1 MDFVSTCKRTWRRLG
16 VPRRDAAE
24 MLAELDADLV
34 AAAEGGVRPEDY
46 LGADPRAFA
55 IEWAEA
61 RGLVRPRLRL
71 LSTSAAAL
79 VGALPGAG
87 FALFAAY
94 GLSSEAIGDIFG
106 TPVRVGENAYQNFFE
121 PPAWLILGLYALG
134 ALFAYAGALAGVSGM
149 LGWWLDSA
157 RARTQRLL
165 AATLPLGTLGAIG
178 ATILFAWTQNF
189 GTSPS
194 VVFADALV
202 AGLAFALFVA
212 GIRVA
217 AVRGQVEPRPVT
229 LLPTTY

>member
-1 MDFVSTCKRTWRRLG
+1 MDVVRTCKRTWRRLG
-16 VPRRDAAE
+16 VPRREATE

-46 LGADPRAFA
+46 VGADLRAFA

-61 RGLVRPRLRL
+61 RRLVRPRLRL

-106 TPVRVGENAYQNFFE
+106 TPVRVGENAYQNYFE

-134 ALFAYAGALAGVSGM
+134 ALFAYAGALASVSGV
-149 LGWWLDSA
+149 LAWWLDPA

-165 AATLPLGTLGAIG
+165 GATLPLGTLGAIA

-202 AGLAFALFVA
+202 AGFAFALFVA
-212 GIRVA
+212 GVRVA
-217 AVRGQVEPRPVT
+217 AVRRQVKPGPVT
-229 LLPTTY
+229 LLPTT

>member
-1 MDFVSTCKRTWRRLG
+1 MDVVRMCKRTWRRLG
-16 VPRRDAAE
+16 VPRSDAAE

-34 AAAEGGVRPEDY
+34 AAAEEGVRPENY
-46 LGADPRAFA
+46 VGADPRAFA

-79 VGALPGAG
+79 AGALPGAG

-94 GLSSEAIGDIFG
+94 GLSSAAIGDIFG
-106 TPVRVGENAYQNFFE
+106 APVRVGENAYQNYFE

-134 ALFAYAGALAGVSGM
+134 ALFAYAGALASVSGV
-149 LGWWLDSA
+149 LRWWLDPA

-165 AATLPLGTLGAIG
+165 AATLPLGTVSAIA

-212 GIRVA
+212 GVRLA
-217 AVRGQVEPRPVT
+217 ALRGQGDPGRAT
-229 LLPTTY
+229 LLPTT

>member
-1 MDFVSTCKRTWRRLG
+1 MDVGRTCKRTWRRLG
-16 VPRRDAAE
+16 VPRSDAAE

-34 AAAEGGVRPEDY
+34 AAAEEGVAPEDY
-46 LGADPRAFA
+46 VGADPRAFA

-71 LSTSAAAL
+71 LSSSATAL

-94 GLSSEAIGDIFG
+94 GLSSAAIGDIFG
-106 TPVRVGENAYQNFFE
+106 THVRVGENAYQNYFE
-121 PPAWLILGLYALG
+121 PPVWLILGLYALG
-134 ALFAYAGALAGVSGM
+134 ALFAYAGALASVSG
-149 LGWWLDSA
+149 LLAWWLDPT

-165 AATLPLGTLGAIG
+165 AATLPLGTLSALG

-189 GTSPS
+189 GTSTS
-194 VVFADALV
+194 VVIADALV

-212 GIRVA
+212 GVRLV
-217 AVRGQVEPRPVT
+217 AVRRQMKPRPLT
-229 LLPTTY
+229 FLPTT

>member
-1 MDFVSTCKRTWRRLG
+1 MDVGRTCKRTWRRLG
-16 VPRRDAAE
+16 VPRREAAE
-24 MLAELDADLV
+24 MLAELDADLA
-34 AAAEGGVRPEDY
+34 AAAEGGVAPEDY
-46 LGADPRAFA
+46 VGADPRAFA

-94 GLSSEAIGDIFG
+94 GLSSQAIGDVFG
-106 TPVRVGENAYQNFFE
+106 TPVRVGENAYQNYFE

-134 ALFAYAGALAGVSGM
+134 ALFAYAGALASVSAV
-149 LGWWLDSA
+149 LRWWLDPA

-165 AATLPLGTLGAIG
+165 AATLPLGTLSAIG

-189 GTSPS
+189 GTTPS
-194 VVFADALV
+194 VVLADA
-202 AGLAFALFVA
+202 FVA
-212 GIRVA
+212 GFAFILFVGGIRLA
-217 AVRGQVEPRPVT
+217 AVRRRVEPGPVT
-229 LLPTTY
+229 LLPTT